1 MSESPRQNYVA
12 LSESEYAKLSR
23 EIKYLDI
30 VRTGKYERAL
40 RDADIAHVEKLG
52 WYLTRLK
59 MIIPV
64 FLKWIFVHYDPKMDY
79 YDLK

>member
-1 MSESPRQNYVA
+1 MRKWSKLAIKATILLIAIAALSESPRQNYDVA

-52 WYLTRLK
+52 
-59 MIIPV
+59 
-64 FLKWIFVHYDPKMDY
+64 
-79 YDLK
+79 

>member
-1 MSESPRQNYVA
+1 MTEALSESPRQINGVA
-12 LSESEYAKLSR
+12 LAESEYAKLSR

-52 WYLTRLK
+52 WYLT
-59 MIIPV
+59 
-64 FLKWIFVHYDPKMDY
+64 
-79 YDLK
+79 